1 MKKRLTV
8 VALSALLAGG
18 FTTAA
23 VLYRGAE
30 ADPANAATPQPAV
43 DAKLLVRPHSPIIGP
58 RNARVTIVEF
68 FDPSCEACRA
78 FHPIVKDIM
87 SRNPK
92 DVRLVLRYAPFH
104 RGSEEAVRIMEAART
119 QGVYEPVMAA
129 LLESQPQWHDGDM
142 TGAWAA
148 AKAAGLDEKKARAA
162 LASPKVTAMMKQDV
176 ADGEALK
183 IPGTPTF
190 YVNGRPLVDFG
201 PQQLDAMVAAEVQ
214 AIRK

>member
-1 MKKRLTV
+1 MNKRLTV
-8 VALSALLAGG
+8 ITLAALLAGG

-23 VLYRGAE
+23 IMYRGAE
-30 ADPANAATPQPAV
+30 TDQASAAAPQPAV
-43 DAKLLVRPHSPIIGP
+43 DTKRLVRPHSPVIGP

-87 SRNPK
+87 RRNPK

-104 RGSEEAVRIMEAART
+104 RGSEEAVRIMEAARS
-119 QGVYEPVMAA
+119 QRVYEPVMTA
-129 LLESQPQWHDGDM
+129 LLESQPLWHDGEM

-148 AKAAGLDEKKARAA
+148 AEAAGLDVGKARAT
-162 LASPKVTAMMKQDV
+162 LASPKVTAMIQQDV
-176 ADGEALK
+176 ADGQALE

-190 YVNGRPLVDFG
+190 YVNGRPLAEFG
-201 PQQLDAMVAAEVQ
+201 PQQLDALVSAEVQ
-214 AIRK
+214 ASKR